1 MRKNGIKIEKVS
13 LLNSEKVVLRMPDG
27 SNIIIGMKDYDLL
40 NRTGAINEIVKGNGY
55 WMIRHCGKTYSF
67 QRFLKLKN
75 IQNGKDKIV
84 MHKKG
89 VNYNTD
95 EDVEVVSKEEYM
107 IKKVIKGIDRNKK
120 GRNKT
125 GINYTYFNEVEN
137 KWQIR
142 IARYNG
148 KMRTKRTSDAGEIY
162 NIIREIQL
170 KNIQEAIQNGDMRYV
185 KDRAKRWNLK

>member
-1 MRKNGIKIEKVS
+1 MRKNGIKVEKVNV
-13 LLNSEKVVLRMPDG
+13 LNSEKVVLRMPDG

-40 NRTGAINEIVKGNGY
+40 NKTGAINEIVKGNGY
-55 WMIRHCGKTYSF
+55 WMIRHCGKTYSL

-75 IQNGKDKIV
+75 VQNGKDKIV

-95 EDVEVVSKEEYM
+95 EDVEIVSKEEYM
-107 IKKVIKGIDRNKK
+107 VKKVIKGIDRNKK

-148 KMRTKRTSDAGEIY
+148 LMNTKRTSDAGEIY
-162 NIIREIQL
+162 SIIREIQL
-170 KNIQEAIQNGDMRYV
+170 ENIQEAIQNGDMRYV
-185 KDRAKRWNLK
+185 KDRAKRWSLK